1 MKKSNKIHSFSEFW
15 PEYLRAHASP
25 ASRTFHVIGLFL
37 SLATAAA
44 LLSCGMVFF
53 LAVAIVPA
61 QLGAWIGHKLSPR
74 RDIVSAEH
82 PDWAAL
88 ADVKM
93 CALAV
98 TGRLENELRKL
109 SELPSGPSRP
119 AFSAS

>member
-1 MKKSNKIHSFSEFW
+1 MKKINKINSFNEFW
-15 PEYLRAHASP
+15 PEYLRAHTSP
-25 ASRTFHVIGLFL
+25 ASRAFHVAGILL
-37 SLATAAA
+37 SLATAVA
-44 LLSCGMVFF
+44 LISCGMVFF
-53 LAVAIVPA
+53 LVVAVVPA

-74 RDIVSAEH
+74 KDIVSAEH

-98 TGRLENELRKL
+98 TGRLGRELGKL
-109 SELPSGPSRP
+109 SELPSGPSHP